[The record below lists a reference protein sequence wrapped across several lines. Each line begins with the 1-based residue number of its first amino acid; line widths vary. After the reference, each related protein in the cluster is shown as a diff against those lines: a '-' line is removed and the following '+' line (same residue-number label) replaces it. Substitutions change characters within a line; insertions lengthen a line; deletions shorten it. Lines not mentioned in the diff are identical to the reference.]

1 MASRC
6 CASAVILPAAP
17 CCTGLTGPEASARY
31 VRLTIHDQDDRPL
44 QITGVRASAP
54 RRSLVFEAVAGRE
67 YVLDYG
73 NPRATAPH
81 YDAERTVRALAGVRL
96 TQATLGPPA
105 PVPPPPRAPWLD
117 AQPVVMWAAMAVAV
131 LALGALLVRLARSV
145 RAA

>member
-1 MASRC
+1 MIDGDARRL
-6 CASAVILPAAP
+6 AEPGAIVI
-17 CCTGLTGPEASARY
+17 
-31 VRLTIHDQDDRPL
+31 DRSEYPKL
-44 QITGVRASAP
+44 HIDRVGHTTEITGVRASAP

-131 LALGALLVRLARSV
+131 LAFGALLVRLARSV
-145 RAA
+145 RTI